1 MRVLF
6 TGCTSIQ
13 ISPTGR
19 VGISKIDVP
28 GAVVDALRS
37 CGHEVDWRK
46 VTPGDDL
53 SGYDLAWVNL
63 APINSLNGRAGA
75 MGALWTLSSEL
86 PCVAFAD
93 DWQTNAVFNGM
104 RSLARKPV
112 VLTKYMLTGSDR
124 GEELATHWSL
134 QSAEEA
140 RARVLE
146 RNPKAKVNIDRYY
159 MRDSDET
166 VLPYADRLVGAAQDF
181 DSARW
186 ERGMVLVCPMYR
198 WGNHASIRK
207 RLPNTVTPVE
217 ALDPSST
224 IFDMLA
230 EHDPLPA
237 EEKRREWVLG
247 ALMPHD
253 AWIDRR
259 EWSWPMTLL
268 GSKTMI
274 KRYGGQRLQTESDVI
289 DFYNHFWGI
298 LSPPY
303 PHAGSGWWRSRFMYA
318 ARVRSV
324 LCCDRGEGDPLGP
337 AYMVKHTD
345 VEKMT
350 NEQLAQL
357 ALDQATALRSWMPSN
372 DQQFIDHCNYIIYRA
387 YREDKGG
394 TRR

>member
-259 EWSWPMTLL
+259 EWSWPM
-268 GSKTMI
+268 
-274 KRYGGQRLQTESDVI
+274 
-289 DFYNHFWGI
+289 
-298 LSPPY
+298 
-303 PHAGSGWWRSRFMYA
+303 YA